1 MPQIEVAFDIDA
13 NGILNVSAKDKGTG
27 KEQKITIQA
36 SGGLSED
43 EIEKMVSD
51 AEANADNDKKFEELV
66 NARNTA
72 DTLIHGCKK
81 TLEESKDK
89 VSEDEKSSIEAAI
102 SDLEEALKGDDKDS
116 IEEKTKALTDASS
129 SMAQRL
135 YAEQQQESQ
144 GADQANDSDNQGSNE
159 ENVVDADFEEVKEES
174 R

>member
-1 MPQIEVAFDIDA
+1 MYKRQ
-13 NGILNVSAKDKGTG
+13 
-27 KEQKITIQA
+27 
-36 SGGLSED
+36 
-43 EIEKMVSD
+43 
-51 AEANADNDKKFEELV
+51 
-66 NARNTA
+66 
-72 DTLIHGCKK
+72 
-81 TLEESKDK
+81 
-89 VSEDEKSSIEAAI
+89 
-102 SDLEEALKGDDKDS
+102 ALKGDDKDS